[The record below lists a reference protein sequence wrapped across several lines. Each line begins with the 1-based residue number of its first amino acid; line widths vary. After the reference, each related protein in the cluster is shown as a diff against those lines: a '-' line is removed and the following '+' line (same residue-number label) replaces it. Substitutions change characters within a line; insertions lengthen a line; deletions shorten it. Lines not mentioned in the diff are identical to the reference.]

1 VKPLSFSKSFA
12 SRYNGTNVKR
22 DLKIFTKNSRRIAR
36 KLHVPHT
43 RILTA
48 AKSRIGELKEIH
60 DKAEALRIY
69 VRKAEKGLE

>member
-1 VKPLSFSKSFA
+1 
-12 SRYNGTNVKR
+12 
-22 DLKIFTKNSRRIAR
+22 
-36 KLHVPHT
+36 LHVPHT

-69 VRKAEKGLE
+69 VRKAEKGLEKQHQYHDTHDRGPLLPARARAGRW